1 MKNHK
6 SFLAGMLTM
15 LLITCLFGSASATR
29 GVFQKEIEY
38 QDIKISLDGVA
49 LDLRDAQGNV
59 VEPFKFGGTNYVPAR
74 ALAEALGLTVAWD
87 GANSTVVLAHPAERR
102 PIYITASGEHYHYNS
117 TCNGG
122 TYWEAPLSSALGMN
136 LTPCDKCVLTNSN
149 TQPSI
154 ANPAPSGTGNE
165 NNFYTWN
172 NTEQQQTTAQHI
184 LNTKSLKIHYPSCRE
199 VPKIAPQNYL
209 ESNESIDAL
218 FQNGYTYC
226 GVCHK

>member
-29 GVFQKEIEY
+29 GVVQKEIEY
-38 QDIKISLDGVA
+38 QDIKISLDGVV

-87 GANSTVVLAHPAERR
+87 GATSTVVLAHPQPEVTPPAETGLAA
-102 PIYITASGEHYHYNS
+102 PSSTSSNS
-117 TCNGG
+117 EPEYGPG
-122 TYWEAPLSSALGMN
+122 TPGWTG
-136 LTPCDKCVLTNSN
+136 DSN
-149 TQPSI
+149 TFESWHRP
-154 ANPAPSGTGNE
+154 
-165 NNFYTWN
+165 
-172 NTEQQQTTAQHI
+172 EQQQTTAQHV
-184 LNTKSLKIHYPSCRE
+184 LNTKSLKIHYSSCRE

-209 ESNESIDAL
+209 ESNESIDSL
-218 FQNGYTYC
+218 FGQGYTYC

>member
-38 QDIKISLDGVA
+38 QDIKISLDGVV

-87 GANSTVVLAHPAERR
+87 GANSTVVLAHPQPVVVQPVE
-102 PIYITASGEHYHYNS
+102 SGLSETVSKELPKLTPESNQVVYVTNSGKRYHYSS

-122 TYWEAPLSSALGMN
+122 TYFESTLEAALARH
-136 LTPCDKCVLTNSN
+136 LTACDKCVLKN
-149 TQPSI
+149 
-154 ANPAPSGTGNE
+154 
-165 NNFYTWN
+165 
-172 NTEQQQTTAQHI
+172 
-184 LNTKSLKIHYPSCRE
+184 
-199 VPKIAPQNYL
+199 
-209 ESNESIDAL
+209 
-218 FQNGYTYC
+218 
-226 GVCHK
+226 

>member
-38 QDIKISLDGVA
+38 QDIKISLDGMV

-87 GANSTVVLAHPAERR
+87 GANSTVVLAHPQPEVTPPAETGL
-102 PIYITASGEHYHYNS
+102 PETTPEELSEVESESAQTVYVTKSGQRYHYNS

-122 TYWEAPLSSALGMN
+122 TYFESSLEKALARG
-136 LTPCDKCVLTNSN
+136 LTACDKCVLK
-149 TQPSI
+149 
-154 ANPAPSGTGNE
+154 
-165 NNFYTWN
+165 
-172 NTEQQQTTAQHI
+172 H
-184 LNTKSLKIHYPSCRE
+184 
-199 VPKIAPQNYL
+199 
-209 ESNESIDAL
+209 
-218 FQNGYTYC
+218 
-226 GVCHK
+226 

>member
-29 GVFQKEIEY
+29 GVVQKEIEY
-38 QDIKISLDGVA
+38 QDIKISLDGVV

-87 GANSTVVLAHPAERR
+87 GANSTVVLAHPQ
-102 PIYITASGEHYHYNS
+102 PVT
-117 TCNGG
+117 
-122 TYWEAPLSSALGMN
+122 
-136 LTPCDKCVLTNSN
+136 
-149 TQPSI
+149 TQPVDTGL
-154 ANPAPSGTGNE
+154 PAGTSGSSESEYGPGTPGWTGDDNTF
-165 NNFYTWN
+165 NTWN
-172 NTEQQQTTAQHI
+172 RPEQQQTTAAHV
-184 LNTKSLKIHYPSCRE
+184 LNTSTMKIHYPKCRE
-199 VPKIAPQNYL
+199 VPKIAPGNYL
-209 ESNESIDAL
+209 ESNETVGLL
-218 FQNGYTYC
+218 FDQGYTYC

>member
-1 MKNHK
+1 MKNYK

-38 QDIKISLDGVA
+38 QDIKISLDGVV

-87 GANSTVVLAHPAERR
+87 GATSTVVLAHPQPTVTQPTETGLSETVLQGF
-102 PIYITASGEHYHYNS
+102 PELSPEGKQIVYVTNSGKRYHYSS

-122 TYWEAPLSSALGMN
+122 TYFESTLENALARH
-136 LTPCDKCVLTNSN
+136 LTACDKCVLK
-149 TQPSI
+149 
-154 ANPAPSGTGNE
+154 
-165 NNFYTWN
+165 
-172 NTEQQQTTAQHI
+172 H
-184 LNTKSLKIHYPSCRE
+184 
-199 VPKIAPQNYL
+199 
-209 ESNESIDAL
+209 
-218 FQNGYTYC
+218 
-226 GVCHK
+226 